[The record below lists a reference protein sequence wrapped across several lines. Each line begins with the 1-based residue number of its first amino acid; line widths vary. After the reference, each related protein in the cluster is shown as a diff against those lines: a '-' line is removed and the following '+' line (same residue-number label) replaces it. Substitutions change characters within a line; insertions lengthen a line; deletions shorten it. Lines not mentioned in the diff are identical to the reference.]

1 MNTSV
6 AITTIF
12 NAVRVSDPLR
22 PPWFNEAESVT
33 REMYGGGDL
42 QYQALYRKYRPQTF
56 GDVIGQAHVTTTL
69 AREVADERV
78 AHAYLFTGPRGTGKT
93 TTARILAKALN
104 CEDRHAD
111 GSPCGKCSSCVSIAE
126 GNSLDVM
133 ELDAASH
140 NSVDDIRD
148 IKLSVTTVASAA
160 TSKRVFVL
168 DEAHMLSKAAG
179 NALLKTL
186 EEPPEHVHF
195 VLATTEPYK
204 LLDTIRSRTQR
215 FDFHPVPVETLAGYL
230 STIAER
236 ESYETEPSALIA
248 IARYAGGSVR
258 DSLSLLEQ
266 VAALGSG
273 TADVPGVRRALGLA
287 DADAF
292 QQLAGAV
299 AAQDAKSA
307 LGLVA
312 EMAASGVD
320 LRRFVSDCI
329 GFFRGVFLAH
339 YAPNLAEIADE
350 PPEVYES
357 WRKAAEIVPATDVL
371 RAVDLLAEA
380 LVRLRE
386 GREERLMTEL
396 AFIKLTRPETSTDP
410 EALISRMDRLERRM
424 GKPGETQ
431 TRPAV
436 PAATESTGFQPNAEP
451 GDPAREPTGRAG
463 ESAPA
468 ENEVDTETD
477 DELSRA
483 AAPLVPE
490 DEPGGTED
498 HPPIDISFDQLQKIW
513 PGLFGSLRDVL
524 GARRWA
530 FFREAVPAAV
540 ERNKIVLEVAHD
552 FHLTSL
558 QQDDAVAPIVA
569 AKAGDLLGGPVKV
582 EFRLKND
589 GGDGDGDDD
598 EVDLDQLEERPNADA
613 DPASLLESELGAQV
627 VDD

>member
-1 MNTSV
+1 
-6 AITTIF
+6 
-12 NAVRVSDPLR
+12 
-22 PPWFNEAESVT
+22 
-33 REMYGGGDL
+33 MYGVGDL

-56 GDVIGQAHVTTTL
+56 DDVIGQSHVTTTL
-69 AREVADERV
+69 AREVADGRV

-104 CEDRHAD
+104 CENRNAD
-111 GSPCGKCSSCVSIAE
+111 GSPCSQCSSCVAIAE

-148 IKLSVTTVASAA
+148 IKLSVTTVASAT

-215 FDFHPVPVETLAGYL
+215 FDFHPVPVEELAGYL
-230 STIAER
+230 STIADR
-236 ESYETEPSALIA
+236 ESYETDPGALLA
-248 IARYAGGSVR
+248 ISRHAGGSVR

-273 TADVPGVRRALGLA
+273 TADVSGVRRALGLA
-287 DADAF
+287 DSEAF
-292 QQLAGAV
+292 QQVAEAI

-307 LGLVA
+307 LELIA
-312 EMAASGVD
+312 QLAASGVD

-350 PPEVYES
+350 PPEVYDS
-357 WRKAAEIVPATDVL
+357 WKKASEIVPSGDVL

-396 AFIKLTRPETSTDP
+396 AFIKLTRPETATDA
-410 EALISRMDRLERRM
+410 EALISRMDRIERRL
-424 GKPGETQ
+424 GKPGE
-431 TRPAV
+431 V
-436 PAATESTGFQPNAEP
+436 PAHTTASQQVPKPEPASKPETETEPAANETASLSAAAPATSPSTG
-451 GDPAREPTGRAG
+451 
-463 ESAPA
+463 
-468 ENEVDTETD
+468 
-477 DELSRA
+477 DEELARA
-483 AAPLVPE
+483 AAPLVSEE
-490 DEPGGTED
+490 DEPSGESD
-498 HPPIDISFDQLQKIW
+498 RPIDISFEQLQKVW
-513 PGLFGSLRDVL
+513 PGLFGGLRDLL

-540 ERNKIVLEVAHD
+540 ERNRIILEVAHD
-552 FHLTSL
+552 FHLSSL

-569 AKAGDLLGGPVKV
+569 AKASDLLGSPVKV
-582 EFRLKND
+582 EFRLKSEAGAGAD
-589 GGDGDGDDD
+589 GAEDDS
-598 EVDLDQLEERPNADA
+598 VDLDELEERPEAET
-613 DPASLLESELGAQV
+613 DPAALLESELGAKV
-627 VDD
+627 VED

>member
-1 MNTSV
+1 MET
-6 AITTIF
+6 
-12 NAVRVSDPLR
+12 
-22 PPWFNEAESVT
+22 
-33 REMYGGGDL
+33 DL
-42 QYQALYRKYRPQTF
+42 HYQALYRKYRPQTF
-56 GDVIGQAHVTTTL
+56 DDVIGQAHVTTTL
-69 AREVADERV
+69 AREVADGRV

-104 CEDRHAD
+104 CENRNAD
-111 GSPCGKCSSCVSIAE
+111 GSPCSKCASCVAISE

-215 FDFHPVPVETLAGYL
+215 FDFHPVPVEELAGYL
-230 STIAER
+230 STIADR
-236 ESYETEPSALIA
+236 ESYQTDPNALIA
-248 IARYAGGSVR
+248 IARHAGGSVR

-273 TADVPGVRRALGLA
+273 TADVAGVRRALGLA
-287 DADAF
+287 DSEAF
-292 QQLAGAV
+292 QRLAEAI

-307 LGLVA
+307 LELVA
-312 EMAASGVD
+312 ELAASGVD
-320 LRRFVSDCI
+320 LRRFVSECI

-350 PPEVYES
+350 PPDVYES
-357 WRKAAEIVPATDVL
+357 WKKAAEIVPSAEVL

-396 AFIKLTRPETSTDP
+396 ALIKLTRPETATDP
-410 EALISRMDRLERRM
+410 EALISRMDRLERRL
-424 GKPGETQ
+424 GKPGEAAPPPPTPVRE
-431 TRPAV
+431 TTATPA
-436 PAATESTGFQPNAEP
+436 PETELPSEAAAT
-451 GDPAREPTGRAG
+451 PA
-463 ESAPA
+463 
-468 ENEVDTETD
+468 
-477 DELSRA
+477 DELARA
-483 AAPLVPE
+483 AAPLVA
-490 DEPGGTED
+490 DEEPAVSAGA
-498 HPPIDISFDQLQKIW
+498 PAIDLSFEQLQKVW
-513 PGLFGSLRDVL
+513 PGLFGGLRDLL

-540 ERNKIVLEVAHD
+540 ERNTIVLEVAHD

-558 QQDDAVAPIVA
+558 EQDDAVAPIVA
-569 AKAGDLLGGPVKV
+569 AKASDLLGGEVKV
-582 EFRLKND
+582 KFRLKSD
-589 GGDGDGDDD
+589 PGSEGGGDDS
-598 EVDLDQLEERPNADA
+598 VDLTQLQERPDVET
-613 DPASLLESELGAQV
+613 DPAALLESELGAKV

>member
-1 MNTSV
+1 M
-6 AITTIF
+6 
-12 NAVRVSDPLR
+12 
-22 PPWFNEAESVT
+22 
-33 REMYGGGDL
+33 
-42 QYQALYRKYRPQTF
+42 QYQALYRKYRPQSF
-56 GDVIGQAHVTTTL
+56 DDVIGQAHVTTTL
-69 AREVADERV
+69 SREVADEKV

-104 CEDRHAD
+104 CENRNAD
-111 GSPCGKCSSCVSIAE
+111 GSPCGKCGSCVAISE

-186 EEPPEHVHF
+186 EEPPAHVHF

-215 FDFHPVPVETLAGYL
+215 FDFHPVPVEELAGYL
-230 STIAER
+230 STIADR
-236 ESYETEPSALIA
+236 ESYKTDPSALIA
-248 IARYAGGSVR
+248 IARHAGGSVR

-273 TADVPGVRRALGLA
+273 TADVGGVRRALGLA
-287 DADAF
+287 DSDAF
-292 QQLAGAV
+292 QQLAEAI
-299 AAQDAKSA
+299 AAQDARSA
-307 LGLVA
+307 LELVA
-312 EMAASGVD
+312 ELAASGVD
-320 LRRFVSDCI
+320 LRRFVAECI

-350 PPEVYES
+350 PAEIYES
-357 WRKAAEIVPATDVL
+357 WKKAAEIVPPSDVL

-386 GREERLMTEL
+386 GREERLMAEL
-396 AFIKLTRPETSTDP
+396 ALIKLTRPETATDP

-424 GKPGETQ
+424 GKPGEAS
-431 TRPAV
+431 AV
-436 PAATESTGFQPNAEP
+436 PASPAPTTQQTGARPVSEP
-451 GDPAREPTGRAG
+451 VSEEPAGQE
-463 ESAPA
+463 
-468 ENEVDTETD
+468 
-477 DELSRA
+477 ELARA
-483 AAPLVPE
+483 AAPLVSDTP
-490 DEPGGTED
+490 DEPYGED
-498 HPPIDISFDQLQKIW
+498 QPPIDISFEQLQRIW
-513 PGLFGSLRDVL
+513 PGLFGGLRDLL

-540 ERNKIVLEVAHD
+540 ERNTIILEVAHD
-552 FHLTSL
+552 FHLSSL
-558 QQDDAVAPIVA
+558 EQDDAVGPIVA
-569 AKAGDLLGGPVKV
+569 AKASDLLGGPVKV
-582 EFRLKND
+582 EFRLKSQSE
-589 GGDGDGDDD
+589 DDD
-598 EVDLDQLEERPNADA
+598 DNNDRVDMSQLEERPGAET
-613 DPASLLESELGAQV
+613 DPAALLESELGAKV